1 MDEIRKIIRNAL
13 HEDAPKGDI
22 SSKYLFFK
30 EVSSGKV
37 IAKEEGVISGIEVIG
52 EVFKAVDKKIDYVPK
67 VNDGDRIKKGDVVA
81 LVSGRTKSLLMAER
95 VALNILQRMSGI
107 ATLTSRFVDQTKGTK
122 AVILDTR
129 KTTPGFRLLEKMAV
143 RHGGGQNHRLNLS
156 EMVMLKDNHIKAAGS
171 ITEAVARVRPRI
183 GPKVAI
189 EVEVEN
195 PAMFKEALT
204 TACDIIMLDN
214 MDLETM
220 RECVALNDG
229 RKKLEASGN
238 MTLERVKEVAA
249 IGVDYISVG
258 MITHSYKSLDLSIEF

>member
-1 MDEIRKIIRNAL
+1 
-13 HEDAPKGDI
+13 
-22 SSKYLFFK
+22 
-30 EVSSGKV
+30 
-37 IAKEEGVISGIEVIG
+37 
-52 EVFKAVDKKIDYVPK
+52 
-67 VNDGDRIKKGDVVA
+67 
-81 LVSGRTKSLLMAER
+81 
-95 VALNILQRMSGI
+95 
-107 ATLTSRFVDQTKGTK
+107 
-122 AVILDTR
+122 
-129 KTTPGFRLLEKMAV
+129 
-143 RHGGGQNHRLNLS
+143 
-156 EMVMLKDNHIKAAGS
+156 VMLKDNHIKAAGS